1 MQAILSLRCA
11 LAISFI
17 HFSLCDPLPVS
28 FSQYPQPPP
37 FPTNTNLGVASR
49 MAPVAVTSDVGG
61 STRIPAFYNGLFG
74 HKPTGATVPNTGTM
88 PKISPGSAV
97 SKYCQIGPTA
107 RSAHDLMPLLRVL
120 AGSDGVDLVTREN
133 TDHLNFQNPEDVRL
147 CTVLSAQYH
156 LADAARVWW
165 WLQ

>member
-1 MQAILSLRCA
+1 
-11 LAISFI
+11 
-17 HFSLCDPLPVS
+17 
-28 FSQYPQPPP
+28 
-37 FPTNTNLGVASR
+37 
-49 MAPVAVTSDVGG
+49 
-61 STRIPAFYNGLFG
+61 
-74 HKPTGATVPNTGTM
+74 
-88 PKISPGSAV
+88 
-97 SKYCQIGPTA
+97 
-107 RSAHDLMPLLRVL
+107 MPLLRVL